1 MLPPRRDLLISR
13 LSLAPPLSQYSPVEG
28 VVLKLH
34 MGVGAGELS
43 EFYVGGHGGKW
54 EYFVAGQPI
63 EQISE
68 ATEAA
73 AHGQLVLSKQAHEA
87 LQGDAEARAK
97 LNLHG
102 RQLPS
107 EQYLLDE
114 LLETSRSRKR
124 RWSNSHR
131 RVRAAPPALVSF
143 APAPRA
149 YSDLFQPPLCSLI
162 HQQYHPSPIVIS
174 ALSSSPPHSR
184 PPPLLN
190 RPSSQ
195 PPPSPPSLPSL
206 TLRMLPHLSLSLTL
220 RFVLLPLS
228 SPSIP
233 SVTCLPL
240 LPVPPPPAPHLL
252 TSLHKFP
259 PSSVSPT
266 LKSSSSPHPTTAP
279 YPLTRAHPAPLGS
292 QMPSLDRSLHWQLLP
307 NSVLH
312 RLTTK
317 EVPSLC

>member
-1 MLPPRRDLLISR
+1 M
-13 LSLAPPLSQYSPVEG
+13 EG

-63 EQISE
+63 EQMSE
-68 ATEAA
+68 ATEEA

-131 RVRAAPPALVSF
+131 RVRAVPPALVLF
-143 APAPRA
+143 APAPLA
-149 YSDLFQPPLCSLI
+149 YSDLFQPPLYSLI
-162 HQQYHPSPIVIS
+162 HHQYHPSPLVSS
-174 ALSSSPPHSR
+174 ALSSSPPNSR
-184 PPPLLN
+184 PPPSEPSIFSPSAFPSITPFSHPPHATPSFPLSPSDLSCFRFLLP
-190 RPSSQ
+190 RS
-195 PPPSPPSLPSL
+195 PPSPASPCCRLLLRPRPISL
-206 TLRMLPHLSLSLTL
+206 TLFTISPHLQS
-220 RFVLLPLS
+220 RQLS
-228 SPSIP
+228 SRRP
-233 SVTCLPL
+233 LPT
-240 LPVPPPPAPHLL
+240 PPQP
-252 TSLHKFP
+252 
-259 PSSVSPT
+259 PT
-266 LKSSSSPHPTTAP
+266 L
-279 YPLTRAHPAPLGS
+279 
-292 QMPSLDRSLHWQLLP
+292 
-307 NSVLH
+307 
-312 RLTTK
+312 
-317 EVPSLC
+317 